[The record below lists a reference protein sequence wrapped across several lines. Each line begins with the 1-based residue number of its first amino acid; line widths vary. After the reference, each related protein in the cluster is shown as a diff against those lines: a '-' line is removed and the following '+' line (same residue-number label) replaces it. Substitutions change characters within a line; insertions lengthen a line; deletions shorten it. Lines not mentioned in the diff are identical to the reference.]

1 MTATKVP
8 GKAKKKAKKS
18 NKKKLTLS
26 LNEEV
31 IKLGK
36 NLAREQ
42 GISLSKFFEQ
52 YILEIAKTATEHE
65 FTVEPDAEL
74 GALFPPR
81 KRLPEDYDLKR
92 DYTDYYEAKYKEYI
106 ELKEV

>member
-1 MTATKVP
+1 MAAATSLK
-8 GKAKKKAKKS
+8 KEKKKKPT
-18 NKKKLTLS
+18 KKKLTLS

-36 NLAREQ
+36 NIAREQ
-42 GISLSKFFEQ
+42 GVSLSKFFEQ
-52 YILEIAKTATEHE
+52 YILEITKTTTEHK

-92 DYTDYYEAKYKEYI
+92 DYTDYYEAKNKEYVQ
-106 ELKEV
+106 LKEA

>member
-1 MTATKVP
+1 MTATP
-8 GKAKKKAKKS
+8 SPKAEKTV
-18 NKKKLTLS
+18 KKKLTLS
-26 LNEEV
+26 INEEV

-42 GISLSKFFEQ
+42 GVSLSKFVEQ
-52 YILEIAKTATEHE
+52 YILEIAKTTTQHK

-81 KRLPEDYDLKR
+81 TRLPEDYDLKR
-92 DYTDYYEAKYKEYI
+92 DYTDYYEAKHKEYI
-106 ELKEV
+106 QLKEA